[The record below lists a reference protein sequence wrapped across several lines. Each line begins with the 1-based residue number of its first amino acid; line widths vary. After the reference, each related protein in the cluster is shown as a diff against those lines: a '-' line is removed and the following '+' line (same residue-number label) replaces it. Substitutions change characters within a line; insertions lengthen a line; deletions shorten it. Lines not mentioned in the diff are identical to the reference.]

1 MHCPRCG
8 QQQVSQET
16 RFCARCGLPLEVIA
30 GVLANNGENPHRSVL
45 PASAGSLFTRKNG
58 LIFTGFWFLVMLF
71 IVTPILAILDADVL
85 VPIAGV
91 LSIFG
96 SLLFLFIS
104 LILLPKSSNRKATS
118 LPSQGKIDRHSTL
131 YAHPDYR
138 ELPAGEPVGIA
149 DFVPPS
155 ARMWRAPETGDLAR
169 PASVTENTTKL
180 LQKDLEK

>member
-1 MHCPRCG
+1 M
-8 QQQVSQET
+8 
-16 RFCARCGLPLEVIA
+16 
-30 GVLANNGENPHRSVL
+30 
-45 PASAGSLFTRKNG
+45 
-58 LIFTGFWFLVMLF
+58 
-71 IVTPILAILDADVL
+71 ILDADVL

-118 LPSQGKIDRHSTL
+118 LPDQGKIDRHSTL

-155 ARMWRAPETGDLAR
+155 AGMWRAPETGDLAR